1 MHIRFA
7 YYDQMLLL
15 IPRCVFVWSLFRC
28 ILVFLAKYT
37 CCTWVTH
44 PGMEPYS
51 KCVPHLAWYGPLY
64 CATCT
69 WHSRHHH
76 PTLYILY
83 TSHLCTRVNPPCNHS
98 ACVPPIVMCDTFPPL
113 TMQGPYPP
121 HILRSHR
128 MNHCTAY
135 THTSKTRGRGR
146 FRRLMDYQLM
156 EYHPQWFGWLC

>member
-44 PGMEPYS
+44 PGMEQYS

-64 CATCT
+64 CGYMHLTFSAPPSYIVHLHITLVYTCA
-69 WHSRHHH
+69 
-76 PTLYILY
+76 P
-83 TSHLCTRVNPPCNHS
+83 
-98 ACVPPIVMCDTFPPL
+98 
-113 TMQGPYPP
+113 TMQSFC
-121 HILRSHR
+121 LCSTHR
-128 MNHCTAY
+128 DVRRISSTYNAGSIPSAHSTFSL
-135 THTSKTRGRGR
+135 THQKHEDEADFEDWWNIIHNDLVDCAATLARHTIS
-146 FRRLMDYQLM
+146 FR
-156 EYHPQWFGWLC
+156 